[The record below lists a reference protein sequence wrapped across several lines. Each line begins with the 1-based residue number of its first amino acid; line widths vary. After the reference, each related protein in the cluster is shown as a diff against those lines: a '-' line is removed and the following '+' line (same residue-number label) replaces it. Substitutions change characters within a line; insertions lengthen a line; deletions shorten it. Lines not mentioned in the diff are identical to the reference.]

1 MGKFINP
8 FTDVGFKRI
17 FGQEISKPVLL
28 AFLNALLDGERKIT
42 NIKLLDKE
50 LLGVADGNRSL
61 IYDIFCETASG
72 ENIIVE
78 MQNKSQPYFKNRS
91 IYYLSRAIVEQ
102 GERGNLWKYDIKA
115 VYLVAFLNFKQDD
128 IGKEFRTD
136 VALMD
141 IKLHTLFSDKCRAI
155 YLQLP
160 YFTKEAGECESIF
173 ERFIFV
179 LKHMDVL
186 QRMPWLA
193 QESVFKRLSE
203 IAEVASLDKEERR
216 KYDESLRIYRDT
228 LAVMEGQ
235 YLEGEDK
242 GRAEGFA
249 EGETKGRREGR
260 AEGEKEKALA
270 IACNLKKLGLS
281 LGDIVKAT
289 GLTQEEINSLV

>member
-8 FTDVGFKRI
+8 FTDEGFKRI
-17 FGQEISKPVLL
+17 FGREFSKPILL
-28 AFLNALLDGERKIT
+28 VFLNALLDGERKIT
-42 NIKLLDKE
+42 NIKFLDKE
-50 LLGVADGNRSL
+50 QLGLSDGDRSL
-61 IYDIFCETASG
+61 IYDIYCETEDG

-102 GERGNLWKYDIKA
+102 GERGNTWKYDIKA

-136 VALMD
+136 VSWMD
-141 IKLHTLFSDKCRAI
+141 MKYHTPFSDKGRII

-160 YFTKEAGECESIF
+160 YFDKEADECNNIF
-173 ERFIFV
+173 ERFIYV

-193 QESVFKRLSE
+193 QDAVFKRLSE
-203 IAEVASLDKEERR
+203 VAEVAALDKDERQ
-216 KYDESLRIYRDT
+216 KYDASLRHYRDT

-242 GRAEGFA
+242 GRAEG
-249 EGETKGRREGR
+249 R
-260 AEGEKEKALA
+260 AEGREEERQSMARRMKDDGVPVETISKY
-270 IACNLKKLGLS
+270 
-281 LGDIVKAT
+281 T
-289 GLTQEEINSLV
+289 GLTVDEVNAL